1 MEQYMMI
8 DTCDGKDI
16 PPPPAPE
23 KGYTCYFDYDKKCW
37 VKVRVTK
44 VIKV

>member
-1 MEQYMMI
+1 MMI
-8 DTCDGKDI
+8 DTYDGKDI

-23 KGYTCYFDYDKKCW
+23 KGYTCYFDHNKKTW
-37 VKVRVTK
+37 VKVQSIN